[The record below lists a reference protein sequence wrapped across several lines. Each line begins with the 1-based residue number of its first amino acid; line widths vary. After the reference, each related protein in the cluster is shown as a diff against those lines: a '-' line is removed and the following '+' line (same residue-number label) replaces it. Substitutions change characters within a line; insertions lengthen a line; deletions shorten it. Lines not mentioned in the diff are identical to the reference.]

1 MRGGDAKGGTAGAQ
15 MPFELNGAL
24 LTRPMAAMLIAHAN
38 GPRPTRAVGSELQ
51 TLRALRARKLIRFN
65 RATRP
70 THTVAT
76 SRGREIIAGLL
87 AAQADALVAQA
98 LE

>member
-1 MRGGDAKGGTAGAQ
+1 MAPRGDAKRSTAGAI
-15 MPFELNGAL
+15 ELDGAL

-38 GPRPTRAVGSELQ
+38 GPRPTRAIGSELQ
-51 TLRALRARKLIRFN
+51 TLRALRARRLIRFN

-76 SRGREIIAGLL
+76 LRGREIIVALL
-87 AAQADALVAQA
+87 AAQADALAVQA

>member
-1 MRGGDAKGGTAGAQ
+1 MSGRGDAKRSTGGEK
-15 MPFELNGAL
+15 PIELDGAL
-24 LTRPMAAMLIAHAN
+24 LTRPMAAMLVAHAN
-38 GPRPTRAVGSELQ
+38 GPRPTRAISTELQ

-76 SRGREIIAGLL
+76 SRGREIIAALL
-87 AAQADALVAQA
+87 AAQADALAAQA

>member
-1 MRGGDAKGGTAGAQ
+1 MGGRGDAKLGTAGA
-15 MPFELNGAL
+15 FELDGAQ

-38 GPRPTRAVGSELQ
+38 GPRPTRAISTELQ

-76 SRGREIIAGLL
+76 SRGREIIAALL
-87 AAQADALVAQA
+87 AAQADALAAQA

>member
-1 MRGGDAKGGTAGAQ
+1 MSGAAGPQRA
-15 MPFELNGAL
+15 FEFDGAL
-24 LTRPMAAMLIAHAN
+24 LTRPMAAMLITHAN

-76 SRGREIIAGLL
+76 SRGREIIAALL
-87 AAQADALVAQA
+87 AAEADALAVQA

>member
-1 MRGGDAKGGTAGAQ
+1 MSGRGDAKRSAAGA
-15 MPFELNGAL
+15 FEVDGAL

-38 GPRPTRAVGSELQ
+38 GARPTRAVNTELQ

-76 SRGREIIAGLL
+76 SRGREIIAALL
-87 AAQADALVAQA
+87 AAQADALAAQA